1 MKINKVVI
9 PVAGLGTRLLPAT
22 KSQPK
27 EMLPVGRKP
36 VVQYVVEEMVE
47 QGLRYLLLITGSN
60 KHSIENHF
68 DNDPMLVERLL
79 STEDDDLL
87 REVDL
92 RPEGAQIFYTR
103 QMIPP
108 GAKKPAGLGDAVR
121 HARAFVNDD
130 PFVVALGDTII
141 HTDGKPDLIS
151 RMTQTHVSNDAV
163 ATIAVWLVE
172 HDATRRY
179 GVVRP
184 EEGADLSQPFR
195 ITDIVEKPTPDQAPS
210 RYAVAARYVFG
221 GQIFDAL
228 DATLPGHGGEIQL
241 TDAIRRLVREGKPV
255 YCVPLRPN
263 ETRYDI
269 GNSESYFKAFVD
281 FAFDDPQ
288 CGEKLR
294 RHARA
299 LLERYERAEG
309 LSRGGDK
316 S

>member
-163 ATIAVWLVE
+163 ATIAVWLV
-172 HDATRRY
+172 
-179 GVVRP
+179 
-184 EEGADLSQPFR
+184 
-195 ITDIVEKPTPDQAPS
+195 
-210 RYAVAARYVFG
+210 
-221 GQIFDAL
+221 
-228 DATLPGHGGEIQL
+228 
-241 TDAIRRLVREGKPV
+241 
-255 YCVPLRPN
+255 
-263 ETRYDI
+263 
-269 GNSESYFKAFVD
+269 
-281 FAFDDPQ
+281 
-288 CGEKLR
+288 
-294 RHARA
+294 
-299 LLERYERAEG
+299 
-309 LSRGGDK
+309 
-316 S
+316 